1 MIAPNYP
8 PEKQKSAMPKR
19 PNVIWVLADQLRA
32 QALSC
37 NGETNICTPNIDQL
51 AMRGVN
57 FTAAVSGY
65 PLCCPYRGSML
76 TGLYPNHCTP
86 GHDKGLPPEQKTIA
100 HVLHDA
106 GYHTAYFGKWHL
118 DAEGAAAAIRP
129 NREVFHIVKPEHRG
143 GFDDWLGYENNNEPW
158 DCYVHGTNSDCTRLP
173 GFETDAL
180 TDKLIRYLEQPK
192 DQPFFAVFSVFPPH
206 NPYLAPEQ
214 FAEGL
219 CAENIKLR
227 SNVPNVPWVKQQ
239 TQRELAGYYAMVRNL
254 DWNVGRL
261 VQALDKLNLADDTY
275 IVFFSGNGVYYAPD
289 KKLEY

>member
-118 DAEGAAAAIRP
+118 DAEDAAAAIRP
-129 NREVFHIVKPEHRG
+129 KREVFHIVKPEHRG
-143 GFDDWLGYENNNEPW
+143 GFDYWLGYENNNEPW

-192 DQPFFAVFSVFPPH
+192 DQPFFAVLSVFPPH

-239 TQRELAGYYAMVRNL
+239 AQRELAGYYAMVRNL

-275 IVFFSGNGVYYAPD
+275 IVFFSDHGVYYAPD

>member
-1 MIAPNYP
+1 M
-8 PEKQKSAMPKR
+8 
-19 PNVIWVLADQLRA
+19 
-32 QALSC
+32 
-37 NGETNICTPNIDQL
+37 
-51 AMRGVN
+51 
-57 FTAAVSGY
+57 
-65 PLCCPYRGSML
+65 
-76 TGLYPNHCTP
+76 
-86 GHDKGLPPEQKTIA
+86 
-100 HVLHDA
+100 LHDA

-143 GFDDWLGYENNNEPW
+143 GFDYWLGYENNNEPW

-192 DQPFFAVFSVFPPH
+192 DQPFFAVLSVFPPH

-239 TQRELAGYYAMVRNL
+239 AQRELAGYYAMVRNL

-275 IVFFSGNGVYYAPD
+275 IVFFSDHGDMHGSHGWFRKTNPYGESCRVPFIISTGHGCMYSVAPGLLYGANNACLCD
-289 KKLEY
+289 APLNHVDVAPPPWACAAWPCRIGCRGTIIPAM

>member
-86 GHDKGLPPEQKTIA
+86 RLQRHRRA
-100 HVLHDA
+100 HHLRAVPHPRRPQAAVSCGRAAVLVRAH
-106 GYHTAYFGKWHL
+106 
-118 DAEGAAAAIRP
+118 RP
-129 NREVFHIVKPEHRG
+129 
-143 GFDDWLGYENNNEPW
+143 
-158 DCYVHGTNSDCTRLP
+158 
-173 GFETDAL
+173 A
-180 TDKLIRYLEQPK
+180 
-192 DQPFFAVFSVFPPH
+192 
-206 NPYLAPEQ
+206 
-214 FAEGL
+214 GL
-219 CAENIKLR
+219 CA
-227 SNVPNVPWVKQQ
+227 
-239 TQRELAGYYAMVRNL
+239 G
-254 DWNVGRL
+254 L
-261 VQALDKLNLADDTY
+261 VL
-275 IVFFSGNGVYYAPD
+275 
-289 KKLEY
+289 